1 MGHSN
6 GLITPPV
13 NTADVSYVT
22 RKGSNDVGTLCGAS
36 NTMINKWAKY
46 KPVIYPNLIDSTVLN
61 GIVQINNDKTW
72 KSTATWWKAADKK
85 CGFTITKRTSGSA
98 LVTNWGT
105 DWVYNPPTGGLAAP
119 YRLIDFNYYK
129 HDAVN
134 PFSVSNGGQYN
145 EMTGHYEYY
154 VNGDKD
160 LVIVFSFAGTQSP
173 YQLLVTDLLE
183 GLYTSSD
190 SIYCGALVVYG
201 ASTYA
206 SNNKIWATNPSP
218 IGADPISSADGYGYW
233 QRSLTIPHGQLP
245 SITSGA
251 GTINIYP
258 FISATTY
265 NSGNRIYGSGED
277 AAWEKGVYACAVG
290 EDSMTVYP
298 VAITLIG
305 NITLPDS
312 SSCVYGVNAL
322 TVKFNFSLEN
332 RSASSYGF
340 TGYAKFYVL
349 DADIDTSGSYSGEK
363 KQGRRVLGTSNDGA
377 SMGFIVQGNSTNNY
391 THNTLLGISG
401 SNPLTIGF
409 DVVTYVQEYR
419 AKHGSGVKALVYFY
433 VEFTGSPSANDG
445 NAISQNPIEI
455 SGNY

>member
-1 MGHSN
+1 MSYNNN
-6 GLITPPV
+6 GLIYYPV
-13 NTADVSYVT
+13 NTYDVAKVT
-22 RKGSNDVGTLCGAS
+22 RKGSNDVGTLCGD
-36 NTMINKWAKY
+36 NNMINKWAKY
-46 KPVIYPNLIDSTVLN
+46 KPVILPNVIDTTYDLKGGTGS
-61 GIVQINNDKTW
+61 DKNEW
-72 KSTATWWKAADKK
+72 KTTATWWKAADKK

-119 YRLIDFNYYK
+119 YRLIDFNYYQ
-129 HDAVN
+129 HNAVN
-134 PFSVSNGGQYN
+134 PFSISNGGQYN

-160 LVIVFSFAGTQSP
+160 LIIVFSFAGTQSP

-183 GLYTSSD
+183 GIYTLSD

-201 ASTYA
+201 TSTY
-206 SNNKIWATNPSP
+206 SGKNKIWATNPSP
-218 IGADPISSADGYGYW
+218 IGANPISSADGYGYW
-233 QRSLTIPHGQLP
+233 QRSLTIHHSQLP

-258 FISATTY
+258 FISATKY
-265 NSGNRIYGSGED
+265 NSNRIYGSNED

-298 VAITLIG
+298 VSITLIG

-312 SSCVYGVNAL
+312 SSCVYGINAL

-332 RSASSYGF
+332 KSASSYGF

-349 DADIDTSGSYSGEK
+349 DADIDTGNVYSGEK

-419 AKHGSGVKALVYFY
+419 AKHGSGLKAFVYFY
-433 VEFTGSPSANDG
+433 VEFTGSPNANDG

-455 SGNY
+455 TGNY